1 MVEQHFREKHTVGE
15 YADLLYKSPKTLSNV
30 FKKVGSKTPLELI
43 HNRKMIEARRLLHHT
58 DANISDIGY
67 DLGFNDIQAFS
78 RFFKKNE
85 GISPSEFKEKGTKGK
100 IAN

>member
-1 MVEQHFREKHTVGE
+1 
-15 YADLLYKSPKTLSNV
+15 
-30 FKKVGSKTPLELI
+30 
-43 HNRKMIEARRLLHHT
+43 MIEARRLLHHT

-85 GISPSEFKEKGTKGK
+85 GISPSEFKEKGNKGK